1 PANRRA
7 VREAL
12 KLFQK
17 DDLSAFLFYIKS
29 MSTNCILCK
38 EDGGQLI
45 WRGDDARVVLI
56 DDPDLP
62 GYCRIIWNRHVAEMS
77 DLSQVER
84 EILMALVDVAEFA
97 IRRVMHSQ
105 KINIASL
112 GNQVPHLH
120 WHVIPRFV
128 DDPFFPGSIWSSK
141 QRELSD
147 ITRKARRE
155 AAKGLPDAIRSGIAD
170 LA

>member
-1 PANRRA
+1 
-7 VREAL
+7 
-12 KLFQK
+12 
-17 DDLSAFLFYIKS
+17 

-84 EILMALVDVAEFA
+84 EILMALVDVTEFA
-97 IRRVMHSQ
+97 IRRVMH
-105 KINIASL
+105 L

-155 AAKGLPDAIRSGIAD
+155 AAKSLPDAIRTGIAD